1 MSLTM
6 SAYPWVEGWEVPLNA
21 PLNYEYS
28 VVVAIFYPFSQ
39 ICEIKISLLSL
50 QKQPNTAPNLFQ
62 RGVEYGK
69 YVRGHFGLTLRA
81 PVRNICIYIYIYIYI
96 CMYVYICSLLSL
108 SLSIY
113 IYIYICIYI
122 YIERERETSLRTFCP
137 AEKRQASSSGLAFV
151 CTSGSDAKRF
161 GEGPL
166 GSALMGSLQISCL
179 LTEGLP
185 GYSRQPN
192 CVFPKVPGRT
202 PFSPNLSKCITFAA
216 APLMATPFVRHQRM

>member
-1 MSLTM
+1 MLRPFE
-6 SAYPWVEGWEVPLNA
+6 ACRRKHENGCVYIRRAVRRLRGAAGVGVEAGDGDVFLRAASMLP
-21 PLNYEYS
+21 
-28 VVVAIFYPFSQ
+28 
-39 ICEIKISLLSL
+39 LSL
-50 QKQPNTAPNLFQ
+50 PPCLS
-62 RGVEYGK
+62 
-69 YVRGHFGLTLRA
+69 
-81 PVRNICIYIYIYIYI
+81 IY
-96 CMYVYICSLLSL
+96 L

-113 IYIYICIYI
+113 IYMHIYI